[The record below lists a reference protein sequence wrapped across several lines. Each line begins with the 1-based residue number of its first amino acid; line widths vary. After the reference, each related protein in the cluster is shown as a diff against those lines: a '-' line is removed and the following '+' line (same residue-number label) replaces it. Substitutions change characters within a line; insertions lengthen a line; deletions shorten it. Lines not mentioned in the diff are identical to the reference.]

1 MICPVC
7 GTDNRSDARFCRKCG
22 ATLQPRPAPVAVTA
36 PEPGATRL
44 EDAPAPA
51 PDGADGTGPAA
62 AAEAPAPEAPAAPE
76 TPAAPGESPPAPP
89 DSAALAAG
97 ESPPAPPAPAAAE
110 DTAPPAAPPLDVIA
124 AGEAAVPVPD
134 RMAEA
139 VEAEE
144 EEERSKAGPVVT
156 PPEHTT
162 PAAPGAPAGVPASPT
177 AASPGSAAEMMAN
190 EEQSADTA
198 LAPGAN
204 GEEQAPEIP
213 AGAAAAAI
221 AGQPPAPPAP
231 PPEAE
236 EAGNGQEEGD
246 PMTTNNPADDDR
258 PRRGSRPT
266 RPLAETEVVPPAPPS
281 PADPFPPLDPGTLVG
296 DRYQVLQVLQTGPQ
310 HQTYLATDQAAYQ
323 RCWACGSTDNI
334 EGEIYCND
342 CGAQLAGRQYRLYE
356 LPPGAPPPRLP
367 ETLLR
372 EHVPGVAQI
381 HDSLKDAGTGR
392 HYLVLE
398 EVSGQSLSAW
408 GSGGGGT
415 GPPTLEAA
423 LNVLLQVAD
432 LLAALHKA
440 DAVGCDFG
448 PQSLLILPDDR
459 LMLADPASC
468 EVAGRNGAAQED
480 EFRAD
485 VQRVAAAL
493 EQWYHA
499 LPGLAGNPAED
510 APTATLGPG
519 DETPAAPPPGKE
531 AQTLDE
537 VLAYGRAGAYP
548 SAEAFAAALRELL
561 EAEVPPR
568 DLQLSSGRATDVG
581 VQRQLN
587 EDSVLALE
595 VTGMEAAGTLPAGVY
610 IVADGMGGH
619 EGGEVASS
627 IAIRTIGGLIQQQ
640 VLAPLVVG
648 EERPPSPEQAA
659 QLLRD
664 AILEANR
671 RIARLARERRSDM
684 GTTVTMA
691 LIVGNHA
698 TVANVGD
705 SRTYLWRD
713 GKLQQISQ
721 DHSLVARLIAAG
733 QLTAEQGRHFD
744 RRNEIY
750 RALGDE
756 HLLGEEIDV
765 YQRRLR
771 PFDALVLC
779 SDGLWEMIRDQDIE
793 RIMLAAPDLS
803 TACAQ
808 LVAAANRAGG
818 EDNISV
824 IIVQAVSGSEG

>member
-1 MICPVC
+1 MNCPVC

-22 ATLQPRPAPVAVTA
+22 ATLQARPAS
-36 PEPGATRL
+36 G
-44 EDAPAPA
+44 PA
-51 PDGADGTGPAA
+51 TGPET
-62 AAEAPAPEAPAAPE
+62 AAELAGPPAPAAPGATEDAAPAEDAPGAE
-76 TPAAPGESPPAPP
+76 TPAAPAAAAPVESLSPAPESAPP
-89 DSAALAAG
+89 DLAG
-97 ESPPAPPAPAAAE
+97 VTAPTTVPGAAPAAE
-110 DTAPPAAPPLDVIA
+110 TAPPAAPPLDVLA
-124 AGEAAVPVPD
+124 TGEAAAPVPD
-134 RMAEA
+134 KMVAA

-144 EEERSKAGPVVT
+144 EARSKGGPAEP
-156 PPEHTT
+156 PPEEAP
-162 PAAPGAPAGVPASPT
+162 PAT
-177 AASPGSAAEMMAN
+177 ATES
-190 EEQSADTA
+190 
-198 LAPGAN
+198 
-204 GEEQAPEIP
+204 
-213 AGAAAAAI
+213 AGA
-221 AGQPPAPPAP
+221 PAPPAP
-231 PPEAE
+231 AADSAAAEAQPAHSPAPGPRPSAPAAAAAPAEQTPATPDPPPVAAEAP
-236 EAGNGQEEGD
+236 GDGQEESA
-246 PMTTNNPADDDR
+246 PMTTNNPPEAGK

-266 RPLAETEVVPPAPPS
+266 RPLVETDVASPAPPS
-281 PADPFPPLDPGTLVG
+281 PADPFPPLTPGTLVA
-296 DRYQVLQVLQTGPQ
+296 DRYEVAQVLQTGPQ
-310 HQTYLATDQAAYQ
+310 HQTYLATDRAAYK

-356 LPPGAPPPRLP
+356 LPAGTPPPPLP
-367 ETLLR
+367 AALLD

-381 HDSLKDAGTGR
+381 HESLQDAATGR

-408 GSGGGGT
+408 GKGAGPA

-423 LNVLLQVAD
+423 LQVMIQVGE
-432 LLAALHKA
+432 LLAELHKA
-440 DAVGCDFG
+440 GAVGCDFS

-459 LMLADPASC
+459 LMLVDPASC
-468 EVAGRNGAAQED
+468 EVAGQPAAARED

-499 LPGLAGNPAED
+499 LPGFADNPSDD
-510 APTATLGPG
+510 APTATLGSS
-519 DETPAAPPPGKE
+519 DETPVAPPPGKE

-537 VLAYGRAGAYP
+537 ALAYGRAGAYG
-548 SAEAFAAALRELL
+548 SADAFATALRDLL

-568 DLQLSSGRATDVG
+568 DLQLNSGRGTDVG

-627 IAIRTIGGLIQQQ
+627 IAIRTIGGMIQQQ

-648 EERPPSPEQAA
+648 EERPPTPEQAA

-691 LIVGNHA
+691 LIVGNQA

-713 GKLQQISQ
+713 GKLQQVSQ

-733 QLTAEQGRHFD
+733 QLTAEQGRQFD

-750 RALGDE
+750 RALGDDN
-756 HLLGEEIDV
+756 LLGEEIDV
-765 YQRRLR
+765 FQRRLR

-779 SDGLWEMIRDQDIE
+779 SDGLWEMLRDEDIE

-808 LVAAANRAGG
+808 LVAAANKAGG